1 MDYGKPIMVGVCNHC
16 GLKVPIYDTHTRLIM
31 ATHGMFEVGPEEGNV
46 TCPGSHTGEFQITTS
61 SIGVK
66 A

>member
-31 ATHGMFEVGPEEGNV
+31 ATHGMFEVGAGR
-46 TCPGSHTGEFQITTS
+46 GERHLSRLTHWRVSDYNLQYW
-61 SIGVK
+61 G
-66 A
+66 